1 MTSDRKL
8 EANRRNAARSTG
20 PRSAAGRARSSRNA
34 VRHGLLANF
43 SKDDALSAKTENLAA
58 LLAGEGAP
66 RDRLAPARLAAEAKM
81 TVLRARA
88 ARVRFLEDAL
98 AACSSRGPE
107 GAACGCAPP
116 PVTGAVY
123 LRVLPEELIK
133 LSRYEGEALSQRRR
147 GLWIMKQQ
155 TALSSGSSSSSNI
168 QELPNPE
175 TNPRRAE

>member
-58 LLAGEGAP
+58 LLADEGAP
-66 RDRLAPARLAAEAKM
+66 QDRLALAQLAAEAQM
-81 TVLRARA
+81 TVLRVRA
-88 ARVRFLEDAL
+88 SRVRFLEDAL

-116 PVTGAVY
+116 PVTGAAY
-123 LRVLPEELIK
+123 LRVLPELIK
-133 LSRYEGEALSQRRR
+133 FSRYEGEALSLRRR
-147 GLWIMKQQ
+147 GLWIMKKQ
-155 TALSSGSSSSSNI
+155 TALNSGSSSSSNI
-168 QELPNPE
+168 QELPDPE
-175 TNPRRAE
+175 TNPRRTE